1 MSDGSSSFS
10 IEDDAKTTLIGRFGR
25 VDTGEKAWP
34 IRGVE
39 TGQPPGPPMGID
51 KDKDKDD
58 DKDKEIEMDP
68 FPLIENEIEIENR
81 LKYYELI
88 PGVPKKPKTIYQS
101 WCWKINKEATKRNQ
115 ELRDAQLAAEQAQ
128 ATAAQAK
135 YDKLVAAKEKRELVM
150 KEKREVVLKA
160 TKRVSAAKAH
170 AKATST
176 SSSSASSSAKRTSKH
191 P

>member
-1 MSDGSSSFS
+1 MSDSSFS
-10 IEDDAKTTLIGRFGR
+10 IEDDDKTTLIGRFGR
-25 VDTGEKAWP
+25 VDTGEEAWP

-39 TGQPPGPPMGID
+39 TGQPPGPPMDIDKD

-58 DKDKEIEMDP
+58 DKDKEIEKDP

-88 PGVPKKPKTIYQS
+88 PGVPKKPRSTYES

-115 ELRDAQLAAEQAQ
+115 ELRDAQYAAEQAQ

-150 KEKREVVLKA
+150 KEKRELVMKEKRELVLKA
-160 TKRVSAAKAH
+160 TKKVSAA
-170 AKATST
+170 
-176 SSSSASSSAKRTSKH
+176 SSSSSQR
-191 P
+191 